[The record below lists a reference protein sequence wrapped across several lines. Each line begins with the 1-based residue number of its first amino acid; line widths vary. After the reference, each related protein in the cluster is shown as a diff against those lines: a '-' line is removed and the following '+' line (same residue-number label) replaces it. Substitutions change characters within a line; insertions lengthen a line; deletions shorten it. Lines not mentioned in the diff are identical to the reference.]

1 MGFALFLGRNVRSML
16 IGRSLGRGDLQRI
29 SGLMEAD
36 DDLLA
41 WRTIRS
47 MHLEPRSALLGVGVK
62 LRRGLNAAEQAA
74 GLNRLERAIKA
85 AVPER
90 RYVHLEDHL

>member
-41 WRTIRS
+41 LRTMHS
-47 MHLEPRSALLGVGVK
+47 MHLGPHSALLGVGVT
-62 LRRGLNAAEQAA
+62 LRPGLNAAEQAA